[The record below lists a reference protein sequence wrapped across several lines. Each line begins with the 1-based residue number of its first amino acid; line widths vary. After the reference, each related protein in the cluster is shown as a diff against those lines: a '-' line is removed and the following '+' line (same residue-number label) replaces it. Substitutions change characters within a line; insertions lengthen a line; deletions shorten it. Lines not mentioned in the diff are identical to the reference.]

1 MAGKKGRS
9 GRPKGSLSWTKNPAA
24 LAGHRLTALIELW
37 LAGLLEMRVSGRWL
51 EPPMERRHTV
61 PPKIKRVLAAAAI
74 EHVMALYPHLTRPSI
89 AQVLAWSRRQAPS
102 VSLRRK
108 VSAGTDERE
117 VAYRQRVQHMASAWR
132 RQ

>member
-37 LAGLLEMRVSGRWL
+37 LAGLLEMRVGGRWL
-51 EPPMERRHTV
+51 EPPTERRHTV
-61 PPKIKRVLAAAAI
+61 PPKIKGVLAAAAI

-108 VSAGTDERE
+108 VGAGTDERA
-117 VAYRQRVQHMASAWR
+117 VAYCRRVRDTASGWGR
-132 RQ
+132 R

>member
-1 MAGKKGRS
+1 M
-9 GRPKGSLSWTKNPAA
+9 
-24 LAGHRLTALIELW
+24 EMW
-37 LAGLLEMRVSGRWL
+37 LAGVFETRVCGRWL
-51 EPPMERRHTV
+51 EPPTERRYTV

-108 VSAGTDERE
+108 VGAGTDERA
-117 VAYRQRVQHMASAWR
+117 VAYCQGR
-132 RQ
+132 R

>member
-9 GRPKGSLSWTKNPAA
+9 GRPKGSLSWTKNPAS
-24 LAGHRLTALIELW
+24 LAGHHLTALIEMW

-51 EPPMERRHTV
+51 EPPTERRHTV
-61 PPKIKRVLAAAAI
+61 PPKVKRVLAAAAI

-108 VSAGTDERE
+108 ASAGTDERE
-117 VAYRQRVQHMASAWR
+117 VAYRQRVRDMASAWS